1 MKKRVVVYK
10 ELPQDQLARLTERFD
25 VTCFD
30 GVDAANREA
39 FRAALRTAHG
49 IIGASAKIDA
59 AVLAEAEQIEI
70 ASTISVGYD
79 TFDVPYMRSRG
90 IMLTHTPDVLTD
102 SVADLVLALILA
114 TSRRVVE
121 LDGFV
126 RAGKWNKSVEGEAF
140 GLDVHHR
147 TIGLIGMG
155 RIAAAVARR
164 AHLGF
169 GMKVIYDDHKRVPAV
184 EAEFGAV
191 SMPVS
196 DVLAQADYVC
206 PLLPYRPENDKLFG
220 AAEFARMKPTAIFI
234 NASRGKIVDEA
245 ALIAALRNGTVRGA
259 GLDVFESEPLPL
271 TSPLLGMANVVLLP
285 HIGSATAATRE
296 GMVAM
301 AVDDLIAGLE
311 GRRPPHLV
319 DPAMWRGADA

>member
-10 ELPQDQLARLTERFD
+10 ELPPAQLARLTERFD
-25 VTCFD
+25 VTCFN
-30 GVDAANREA
+30 GVNAANREA
-39 FRAALRTAHG
+39 FLAALRSAHG
-49 IIGASAKIDA
+49 IIGASAKINA
-59 AVLAEAEQIEI
+59 EVLGIAEQLEI

-79 TFDVPYMRSRG
+79 AFDVPYMRDRG

-102 SVADLVLALILA
+102 SVADLVFALILG

-126 RAGKWNKSVEGEAF
+126 RSGKWGKSVEEEAF

-164 AHLGF
+164 AHHGF
-169 GMKVIYDDHKRVPAV
+169 GMKVIYDDHKRVPAA

-191 SMPVS
+191 SMPVA
-196 DVLAQADYVC
+196 DLLAQADYVC

-220 AAEFARMKPTAIFI
+220 RAEFARMKPTAIFI
-234 NASRGKIVDEA
+234 NASRGRIVDEA
-245 ALIAALRNGTVRGA
+245 ALIEALQAGTIRGA
-259 GLDVFESEPLPL
+259 GLDVFESEPLSAD
-271 TSPLLGMANVVLLP
+271 SPLVGMANVVLLP
-285 HIGSATAATRE
+285 HIGSATAATRD
-296 GMVAM
+296 GMVEM

-311 GRRPPHLV
+311 GEKPPHLV
-319 DPAMWRGADA
+319 DPAMWRGARG